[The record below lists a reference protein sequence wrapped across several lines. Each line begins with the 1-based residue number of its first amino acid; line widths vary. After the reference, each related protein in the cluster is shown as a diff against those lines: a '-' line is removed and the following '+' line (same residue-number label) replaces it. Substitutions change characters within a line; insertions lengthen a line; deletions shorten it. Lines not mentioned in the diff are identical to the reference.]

1 MNHVTA
7 CTHVSTPRQPLWLAV
22 RFALLCFVLA
32 GLYSAASTALNQ
44 WCFPNQATGSLL
56 YRQGQLVGSA
66 LVAQPFRSDRYFH
79 GRPSAVATDPMNTAG
94 SNLAPTNPQ
103 LAARVEADSRALSAR
118 LATAP
123 SQLPVDLL
131 ATSGSG
137 IDPDISPAAALLQ
150 VAVVANARH
159 CAITSVEAL
168 VRAHIESPVLGPQRV
183 NVLQLNLA
191 LDQACPAQS

>member
-7 CTHVSTPRQPLWLAV
+7 CTHVSKPRQPLWLAV

-32 GLYSAASTALNQ
+32 GLYSAASTTLNQ

-66 LVAQPFRSDRYFH
+66 LVAQPFHSDRYFH

-103 LAARVEADSRALSAR
+103 LAARVAADSRALSAR

-159 CAITSVEAL
+159 CASTSVEAL

-183 NVLQLNLA
+183 NVLQLNVA